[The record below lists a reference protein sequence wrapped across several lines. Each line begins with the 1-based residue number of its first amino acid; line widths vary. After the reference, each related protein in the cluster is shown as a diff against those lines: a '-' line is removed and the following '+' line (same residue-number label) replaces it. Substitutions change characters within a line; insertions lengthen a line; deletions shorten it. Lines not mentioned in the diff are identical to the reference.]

1 MKQSQKNI
9 QIVKVQVGDIRK
21 KRKPKRKTKGKGKA
35 KVFSGTGLAPV
46 LGKTQYDY
54 PPLAPMTS
62 RAGTQFDP
70 PNINRMVD
78 LEWFK
83 AQKDF
88 IEKQGTDTQ
97 DQMKESLDQLQ
108 KLQDYMRRKGEAPS
122 PYNIP
127 TSAPISRDPFFQEY
141 RFSDTPIRPLD
152 RPQQPLVSAEAA
164 SSSALLGFNDPT
176 GKFGYRPAKK

>member
-1 MKQSQKNI
+1 MTKQSQKNI
-9 QIVKVQVGDIRK
+9 QIVKVQVGDLKK
-21 KRKPKRKTKGKGKA
+21 KRKARKKTVKRRVPPFG
-35 KVFSGTGLAPV
+35 GTGLAPV
-46 LGKTQYDY
+46 LGLTQY
-54 PPLAPMTS
+54 PAN
-62 RAGTQFDP
+62 RAGTQIDP

-141 RFSDTPIRPLD
+141 RFSDTPTRPLD
-152 RPQQPLVSAEAA
+152 RPQQPLVSAEVAP
-164 SSSALLGFNDPT
+164 SSASLGFNDPT
-176 GKFGYRPAKK
+176 GKFGYKPAKK